1 MDTVEYFKQHK
12 YVYLI
17 GFLPENTCK
26 ELVEVLKTAVE
37 ENKTV
42 KDPQCPLSE
51 AIYGHPA
58 FDKLLETCLPYL
70 EKASGLE
77 LIPTYSYARLYAPED
92 ELKIHRDR
100 PSCEISATVTLGF
113 EDGCWSIYMGDSEDK
128 SDAVKIDMNV
138 GDAVLYR
145 GMEKW
150 HWREK
155 FEGKWQAQVFLHYV
169 DKNGKY
175 AHLKY
180 DNRGELGTSKETLD
194 KNAFDI
200 CYTVPNAISHSFC
213 DNIIKEYSKD
223 TVEKE
228 LPYIGNGDVNYDIRN
243 VKRVILPMNVGVGAA
258 LTATGLNANHEFW
271 KFNITHSNQTE
282 FLMYEVDGKYEEHID
297 TEMKV
302 SSETRKLTVI
312 AILND
317 DFEGGKF
324 YIKNSGIKVYPKQDK
339 GDIIVFPSFLAH
351 GVEPITKG
359 QRFSVVTW
367 LVGPWFN

>member
-1 MDTVEYFKQHK
+1 MDTIQYFKEHK
-12 YVYLI
+12 YVHLTR
-17 GFLPENTCK
+17 FLSEDVCK
-26 ELVEVLKTAVE
+26 ELVKALQIAVE
-37 ENKTV
+37 KNETI

-51 AIYGHPA
+51 SIYGHTA

-70 EKASGLE
+70 EKASGVQL
-77 LIPTYSYARLYAPED
+77 LPTYSYARLYAPGD
-92 ELKIHRDR
+92 ELKIHKDR

-113 EDGCWSIYMGDSEDK
+113 EDGCWSIYMGDNEDK
-128 SDAVKIDMNV
+128 SNAVKIDMDV

-169 DKNGKY
+169 DKNGEY

-180 DNRGELGTSKETLD
+180 DNRGNLNMHKDSDTLHL
-194 KNAFDI
+194 
-200 CYTVPNAISHSFC
+200 CYTVSDALSHGFC
-213 DNIIKEYSKD
+213 NNIIKEYSKNS
-223 TVEKE
+223 VEKE
-228 LPYIGNGDVNYDIRN
+228 LPYILNNVIDYNIRN
-243 VKRVILPMNVGVGAA
+243 VKRVLLPMHVGIGST
-258 LTATGLNANHEFW
+258 LTATALNMNHELW
-271 KFNITHSNQTE
+271 KFDITHSSQTE
-282 FLMYEVDGKYEEHID
+282 FLMYEVGGKYVEHID
-297 TEMKV
+297 TELKI
-302 SSETRKLTVI
+302 SNETRKLTVL

-324 YIKNSGIKVYPKQDK
+324 FIKQGHEKVYPKQDK
-339 GDIIVFPSFLAH
+339 GDIIIFPSFLVH

-367 LVGPWFN
+367 LAGPWFK

>member
-1 MDTVEYFKQHK
+1 MDTVQYFKEHK
-12 YVYLI
+12 YVHLI
-17 GFLPENTCK
+17 KFLPEDSCK
-26 ELVEVLKTAVE
+26 ELVEVLKTAAK

-58 FDKLLETCLPYL
+58 FDKLLETCLPFL
-70 EKASGLE
+70 EKASGVE
-77 LIPTYSYARLYAPED
+77 LLPTYSYARLYAPGD

-113 EDGCWSIYMGDSEDK
+113 EDSCWSIYMGDNEDK
-128 SDAVKIDMNV
+128 SNAVKIDMNI

-169 DKNGKY
+169 DKNGQY
-175 AHLKY
+175 ANFKY
-180 DNRGELGTSKETLD
+180 DERGDLGVPKQSDCLD
-194 KNAFDI
+194 L
-200 CYTVPNAISHSFC
+200 CYTVPSALSHGFC

-223 TVEKE
+223 EVEKE
-228 LPYIGNGDVNYDIRN
+228 LPYIGGGNVNYDIRN
-243 VKRVILPMNVGVGAA
+243 VKRVMLPMNVGVGGA
-258 LTATGLNANHEFW
+258 LTSTALNMNHEFW

-282 FLMYEVDGKYEEHID
+282 FLMYEVGGKYEEHID
-297 TEMKV
+297 TDMKHCN
-302 SSETRKLTVI
+302 ETRKLTAL

-324 YIKNSGIKVYPKQDK
+324 FIKNGHTKVYPKQDK
-339 GDIIVFPSFLAH
+339 GDIIVFPSFLVH
-351 GVEPITKG
+351 GVEPITRG

-367 LVGPWFN
+367 LVGPWFV